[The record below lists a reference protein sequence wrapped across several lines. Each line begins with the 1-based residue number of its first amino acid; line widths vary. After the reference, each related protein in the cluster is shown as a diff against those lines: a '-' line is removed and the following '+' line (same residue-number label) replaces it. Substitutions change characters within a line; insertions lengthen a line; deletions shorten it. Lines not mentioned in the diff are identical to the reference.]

1 MKLLLSAF
9 IGSHNL
15 GDEAIAE
22 VVIDALEKAPG
33 TKLSVLSVN
42 PSKTRKLSKRNSTKI
57 YAAGLVNFVRHLRRS
72 DALVLGGGGI
82 IQDESSI
89 INMIYYYLQ
98 TFVARR
104 LLRKPV
110 FWVFVG
116 VGPIKTWLS
125 HAMLRDMAR
134 MTTQALVRDK
144 ESAALL
150 TSHDFTHE
158 QVIVAYDI
166 VFNYP
171 PSQAGPAKYPG
182 EYMLFCPRDWFFVA
196 TVTPTR
202 FALKRARRNPYSRL
216 QVYRL
221 HLLQLVEKCLQDNP
235 NLTIVGVAFFY
246 SQDLDLLLW
255 IQNNLGS
262 EYADRYVVETNELTT
277 RECLALALDATA
289 VLGVRL
295 HSLILGAVAK
305 RPLVPLVYS
314 AKVGNLVNYLG
325 VGEFTTHLD
334 KPDFDVDAIAVQV
347 HKALSSKPVQTDKI
361 LAEVRQTNVEAL
373 SQLLE
378 SIRAKTTRSQ

>member
-1 MKLLLSAF
+1 MKILLSAF

-22 VVIDALEKAPG
+22 VVIDALEKEPDIQ
-33 TKLSVLSVN
+33 LSVLSVN
-42 PSKTRKLSKRNSTKI
+42 PTKTRKLTRKSTKV
-57 YAAGLVNFVRHLRRS
+57 YRAGLGNFVRRLWHG

-82 IQDESSI
+82 IQDESSV

-104 LLRKPV
+104 VLRKPV
-110 FWVFVG
+110 FWIFVG
-116 VGPIKTWLS
+116 VGPIKTRIS

-134 MTTQALVRDK
+134 MTTHALVRDK

-150 TSHDFTHE
+150 TAHKFTSE
-158 QVIVAYDI
+158 QVVTAYDI

-171 PSQAGPAKYPG
+171 VPPTAGPAKYPG
-182 EYMLFCPRDWFFVA
+182 SYMLFCPRDWFFVA

-202 FALKRARRNPYSRL
+202 FALKRARRDPNSRL

-221 HLLQLVEKCLQDNP
+221 HLLRLVEQCLQDNP
-235 NLTIVGVAFFY
+235 DLTIVGVAFFY
-246 SQDLDLLLW
+246 SQDLDLLQW
-255 IQNNLGS
+255 IKNNLGR
-262 EYADRYVVETNELTT
+262 EYAGRYVVEANELTP
-277 RECLALALDATA
+277 REFIAVAQDAAA

-295 HSLILGAVAK
+295 HSLILGAVAG

-325 VGEFTTHLD
+325 VGTFTTHLK
-334 KPDFDVDAIAVQV
+334 KPDFDVQETAANVR
-347 HKALSSKPVQTDKI
+347 KALHSRPAQSDTM
-361 LAEVRQTNVEAL
+361 LAEVCQANLDAFEAL
-373 SQLLE
+373 VAG
-378 SIRAKTTRSQ
+378 IRSKTTRS

>member
-9 IGSHNL
+9 IGSYNL

-22 VVIDALEKAPG
+22 VVIDAFEKTPE
-33 TKLSVLSVN
+33 TELTVLSVN
-42 PSKTRKLSKRNSTKI
+42 PPKTQKLSKSNSTKI
-57 YAAGLVNFVRHLRRS
+57 YPAGLGNFIRHLRQS

-98 TFVARR
+98 TFVAKR
-104 LLRKPV
+104 LLHKPV
-110 FWVFVG
+110 FWAFVG
-116 VGPIKTWLS
+116 VGPIKTKLS

-134 MTTQALVRDK
+134 MTSQVLVRDT
-144 ESAALL
+144 ESATLL
-150 TSHDFTHE
+150 TSHRFTDE
-158 QVIVAYDI
+158 QIITAYDI

-171 PSQAGPAKYPG
+171 IPEAVPAKYSG

-202 FALKRARRNPYSRL
+202 FALKRARRDPNSRL

-235 NLTIVGVAFFY
+235 SLTVVGVAFFY
-246 SQDLDLLLW
+246 SQDLDLLQW
-255 IQNNLGS
+255 IQTNLSS
-262 EYADRYVVETNELTT
+262 EYADRYIVETNELTP
-277 RECLALALDATA
+277 REFIAVAQRSTA

-295 HSLILGAVAK
+295 HSLILGAVAE
-305 RPLVPLVYS
+305 RPLIPLVYS

-325 VGEFTTHLD
+325 VGEFTTYLD
-334 KPDFDVDAIAVQV
+334 KPDFNVEDTVVNV
-347 HKALSSKPVQTDKI
+347 NKALRSQPVQSEKM
-361 LAEVRQTNVEAL
+361 LAEVRQKNLIAFDEL
-373 SQLLE
+373 IGCIQ
-378 SIRAKTTRSQ
+378 AKTTRS

>member
-1 MKLLLSAF
+1 VKLLLSAF

-22 VVIDALEKAPG
+22 VVINAFEKTPE
-33 TKLSVLSVN
+33 TELTVLSVN
-42 PSKTRKLSKRNSTKI
+42 PPKTQKLSKSSSTKI
-57 YAAGLVNFVRHLRRS
+57 YTAGLGNFIRHLRQS
-72 DALVLGGGGI
+72 NALVLGGGGI

-98 TFVARR
+98 TFVAKR

-116 VGPIKTWLS
+116 VGPIKTKLS

-134 MTTQALVRDK
+134 MTSQVLVRDT
-144 ESAALL
+144 ESATLL
-150 TSHDFTHE
+150 AAHRFTDE
-158 QVIVAYDI
+158 QVITAYDV

-171 PSQAGPAKYPG
+171 IPEAGSVESPA

-202 FALKRARRNPYSRL
+202 FALKRARRDPNSRL

-235 NLTIVGVAFFY
+235 SLTIVGVAFFY
-246 SQDLDLLLW
+246 SQDLDLLQW
-255 IQNNLGS
+255 IQTNLSS
-262 EYADRYVVETNELTT
+262 EYADRYIVETSELTP
-277 RECLALALDATA
+277 RGFIALAQKSKA

-295 HSLILGAVAK
+295 HSLILGAVAE
-305 RPLVPLVYS
+305 RPLIPLVYS

-325 VGEFTTHLD
+325 VGKFTTRLD
-334 KPDFDVDAIAVQV
+334 RPDFNVEDTAVSV
-347 HKALSSKPVQTDKI
+347 NKALHGQPVQSKKM
-361 LAEVRQTNVEAL
+361 LAEVRQKNLIAFDEL
-373 SQLLE
+373 IGCIQ
-378 SIRAKTTRSQ
+378 AKTTRS